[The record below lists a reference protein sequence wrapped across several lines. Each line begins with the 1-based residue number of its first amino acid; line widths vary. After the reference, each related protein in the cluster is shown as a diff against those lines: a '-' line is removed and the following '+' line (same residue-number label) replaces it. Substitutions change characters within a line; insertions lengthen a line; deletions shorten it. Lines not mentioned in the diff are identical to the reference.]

1 MSVLPALS
9 LALLCSCSPGPAPSG
24 DRFPAGDPSS
34 VVGSQQPAAVPK
46 QGASHSVEILPKGAT
61 TGMKLIL
68 VASGFPLENG
78 KIDWIVNGVPKSG
91 QNPPVLDTALLR
103 KGDDVQAKVIL
114 EGKEILSEVV
124 ILRNGPPEIR
134 SVKFVPEVFRPG
146 DSLGAEVTGAD
157 PDRDPVTIEYF
168 WERNGKPAG
177 TGSRLEGPLKRGDA
191 ITLTATPFD
200 GESRGRS
207 VTLRREIRNV
217 PPSIEG
223 ARNAHLEGNIYTCR
237 IQATDSDGDPLA
249 FSLRDAPAGMSIDK
263 ASGIIRWDVPPEVR
277 GNVPVTV
284 AVTDGNGGEASY
296 GMILTIGK
304 EPEKERPE
312 EKKPN

>member
-1 MSVLPALS
+1 MSVLPVFL
-9 LALLCSCSPGPAPSG
+9 LALLCSCSPGAPPSG
-24 DRFPAGDPSS
+24 DRFPAGGPPS
-34 VVGSQQPAAVPK
+34 VAGSRQPDA
-46 QGASHSVEILPKGAT
+46 
-61 TGMKLIL
+61 
-68 VASGFPLENG
+68 
-78 KIDWIVNGVPKSG
+78 VPKSG
-91 QNPPVLDTALLR
+91 QNPPVLDTA
-103 KGDDVQAKVIL
+103 
-114 EGKEILSEVV
+114 S
-124 ILRNGPPEIR
+124 LRNGPPEIR
-134 SVKFVPEVFRPG
+134 SVKFVPEIFRPG

-168 WERNGKPAG
+168 WQRNGQPAG
-177 TGSRLEGPLKRGDA
+177 TGSRLEGSLKRGDA
-191 ITLTATPFD
+191 IILTVTPFD

-223 ARNAHLEGNIYTCR
+223 ARNPHLEGNLYTCR
-237 IQATDSDGDPLA
+237 IQAADSDGDPLA

-263 ASGIIRWDVPPEVR
+263 ASGIIRWDVPPKVR

-284 AVTDGNGGEASY
+284 GVTDGNGGEASY
-296 GMILTIGK
+296 AMILTIGG